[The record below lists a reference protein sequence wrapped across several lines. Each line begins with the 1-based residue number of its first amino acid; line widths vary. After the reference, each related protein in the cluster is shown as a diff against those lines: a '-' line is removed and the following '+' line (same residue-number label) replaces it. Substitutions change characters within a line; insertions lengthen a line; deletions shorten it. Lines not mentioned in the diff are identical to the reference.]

1 MFPVQCSERII
12 DNGTIRI
19 EFSLWHK
26 RRIFH
31 QSDILANYLFTLI
44 SPLFFCDIFDG
55 ILLNH
60 TRARGNKRTEDLF
73 FVIKI
78 LSDRTKYPFVFFLLP
93 LFPVSIVL
101 LLRNNI
107 CYTYLLISIRDFV
120 PIPIPFLFAVH
131 RLLSILALSF
141 ILLPFYLLF
150 HSLLIPPFD
159 TFSLFSPSV
168 LVNSYILVF
177 PPPNFRSYA
186 SLIFSSPHKFLFP
199 FFVPFSENQQ
209 ALDSSLLLSFKK
221 IRKSFLSIYMLLF
234 SSKCIVFFTVSIL
247 ASIDPF
253 LSPPYRS
260 IFSRFFSFSFHSL
273 SRSSEMLKHWRVLR
287 TNRPT
292 KDRRLNR

>member
-150 HSLLIPPFD
+150 HSLLTPPFN
-159 TFSLFSPSV
+159 TLSLFFSSVRLYLSTRTFLFSLLLIFVHTRLLFFHLP
-168 LVNSYILVF
+168 I
-177 PPPNFRSYA
+177 NFCSH
-186 SLIFSSPHKFLFP
+186 FSSP
-199 FFVPFSENQQ
+199 
-209 ALDSSLLLSFKK
+209 SLR
-221 IRKSFLSIYMLLF
+221 IN
-234 SSKCIVFFTVSIL
+234 
-247 ASIDPF
+247 
-253 LSPPYRS
+253 
-260 IFSRFFSFSFHSL
+260 
-273 SRSSEMLKHWRVLR
+273 KH
-287 TNRPT
+287 
-292 KDRRLNR
+292 